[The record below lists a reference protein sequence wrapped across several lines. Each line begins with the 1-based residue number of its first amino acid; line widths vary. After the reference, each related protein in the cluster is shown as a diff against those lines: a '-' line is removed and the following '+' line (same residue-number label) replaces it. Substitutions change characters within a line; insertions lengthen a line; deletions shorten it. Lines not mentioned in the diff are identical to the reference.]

1 MPFNDIAPRYSR
13 TRSVRKAAVARTH
26 TASLHPASVGGL
38 NYVDSYVAMPPKDA
52 LILDNIIPRSFGCEL
67 RDGYLETCTDLPA
80 IGESFLPFYGVNE
93 AQSKLFL
100 ACQDGSIYDVTSPS
114 PGPWVPSV
122 APATQVHPGRFTGVN
137 FVTAGQHFLC
147 IGGAGAGYLTYSVTD
162 GWVTRVEGAGA
173 GEVSF
178 PVGSTMSIAE
188 VDAVFTWKNQLIL
201 VRAASTEVYVLPVN
215 QVAGAAALFD
225 FGPLFHYGGEV
236 AVFASWTVDGG
247 DGLDDKLVI
256 VSSQG
261 DTLIYGGDGVTAENF
276 AIAGRWYIGQVP
288 VGRRMIMSYAGDVAL
303 LSERGMTYLTEL
315 LRGEGF
321 SGAANVARKIN
332 PRLSKQVHETRGQ
345 DYWELRYVPSDRLI
359 LVNAP
364 LLGVS
369 IDKQYV
375 MDVNN
380 PAWCTFTG
388 MEMRT
393 CEVFFDHLYFSDS
406 LKRVLRA
413 LDGETD
419 GALSN
424 GTPGTSITAELQ
436 TSFQPLNG
444 EPYRL
449 NQFIQAFVSFIAPA
463 APKVRAQINS
473 DWAFASAPAVPG
485 LATDTGARW
494 DQAYWDQAVWTPESQ
509 TFKAWFG
516 VEGLGYYASLRMNLA
531 GVSGTS
537 FISWGLVSQAGNI
550 Q

>member
-1 MPFNDIAPRYSR
+1 MPFNDISPRYSR
-13 TRSVRKAAVARTH
+13 SPSVRKGAVARTH
-26 TASLHPASVGGL
+26 TAGLHPASVGGL
-38 NYVDSYVAMPPKDA
+38 NYVDSYAAMPPKDA
-52 LILDNIIPRSFGCEL
+52 LILDNLIPRSFGCEL
-67 RDGYLETCTDLPA
+67 RDGYIETCTGLPT
-80 IGESFLPFYGVNE
+80 IGESFLPFYGINE

-100 ACQDGSIYDVTSPS
+100 ACQDGSIYDVTIGSA
-114 PGPWVPSV
+114 GPWVPAVVPGVQS
-122 APATQVHPGRFTGVN
+122 HPGRFTGTN
-137 FVTAGQHFLC
+137 FGTLGQHYLC
-147 IGGAGAGYLTYSVTD
+147 IGGAGAGYLTYSVLE

-173 GEVSF
+173 GEVAF
-178 PVGSTMSIAE
+178 PVVSTMSIAE

-201 VRAASTEVYVLPVN
+201 VRADSAEVYVLPVN
-215 QVAGAAALFD
+215 QVAGAATLFD
-225 FGPLFHYGGEV
+225 FGPLFPHGG
-236 AVFASWTVDGG
+236 AVSAFATWTIDGG

-261 DTLIYGGDGVTAENF
+261 DMLIYGGDGVTADNF

-288 VGRRMIMSYAGDVAL
+288 VGRRFIMSYAGDVVL

-321 SGAANVARKIN
+321 SGASNVARKIN
-332 PRLSKQVHETRGQ
+332 PKLSTQVHETRGQ
-345 DYWELRYVPSDRLI
+345 DYWELRYVPSERLI
-359 LVNAP
+359 IVNAP

-369 IDKQYV
+369 LDRQYA

-393 CEVFFDHLYFSDS
+393 CEVFFDHLYYADS
-406 LKRVLRA
+406 LNRVLRA
-413 LDGETD
+413 LDGSTD
-419 GALSN
+419 GALLD
-424 GTPGTSITAELQ
+424 GTPGISLTAEVQ

-449 NQFIQAFVSFIAPA
+449 NQFIQAFVSFIAPS
-463 APKVRAQINS
+463 APRIRAQINS
-473 DWAFASAPAVPG
+473 DWSFATAPAVPG
-485 LATDTGARW
+485 LPSDTGARW
-494 DQAYWDQAVWTPESQ
+494 DQAFWDQAVWTPESQ

-516 VEGLGYYASLRMNLA
+516 ALGIGYYASLRMNVA
-531 GVSGTS
+531 GVGGTA